1 MQVDKKL
8 TQIIEH
14 LESCDPRRQSHECT
28 ALLTQLRRHQST
40 VLNLLLTLC
49 GYFVPSEERPTRDYR
64 IKFPEDVLTDVLPGQ
79 LWFGAECLAGKH
91 KIWQRTFSVTFR
103 DFSIFGAFFTFFIT

>member
-8 TQIIEH
+8 VMITER
-14 LESCDPRRQSHECT
+14 LENCDPRRQSHECT

-40 VLNLLLTLC
+40 VLNVLLHLC
-49 GYFVPSEERPTRDYR
+49 SQFVSESERPPRDYR

-79 LWFGAECLAGKH
+79 LWFGAECLAGK
-91 KIWQRTFSVTFR
+91 FMVGSLVT
-103 DFSIFGAFFTFFIT
+103 ITNVS